1 MGASYPSSFLF
12 LIGYFRHMKMIQQ
25 FTKIIFIYAFI
36 SLSDVIDPHQSLFTL
51 IYPNLSFLPLH
62 MLIYPWLSLYMLIYA
77 YLSLSTFIYPF
88 ISLSTLIYTY
98 LSLSYF
104 IYACLFLSISIFPYL
119 PISISYIYLFNKY
132 VAATNSKRDWPVR
145 TLAFINTTFWVTL
158 LSDTARL
165 FTKF

>member
-25 FTKIIFIYAFI
+25 FTKIIFIYTFI

-104 IYACLFLSISIFPYL
+104 IYPWLFLSISIFPYL
-119 PISISYIYLFNKY
+119 PIFIPYIYLVNKSIHPISEGSSL
-132 VAATNSKRDWPVR
+132 AGLISKYR
-145 TLAFINTTFWVTL
+145 LHFLFFICRGEGVI
-158 LSDTARL
+158 DMQCM
-165 FTKF
+165 